1 MSNMTITRGVLCL
14 VVTKARLATTKVGLV
29 TTKANFATIEVGLDA
44 TLKG

>member
-1 MSNMTITRGVLCL
+1 
-14 VVTKARLATTKVGLV
+14 LATTKVGLV